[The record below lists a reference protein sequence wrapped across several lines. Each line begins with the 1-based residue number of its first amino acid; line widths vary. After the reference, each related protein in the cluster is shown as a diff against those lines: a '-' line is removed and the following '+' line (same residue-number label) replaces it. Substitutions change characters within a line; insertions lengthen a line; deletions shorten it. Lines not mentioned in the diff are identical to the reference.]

1 MLRIGLTGGIAA
13 GKSLVASRLAELG
26 GVLVD
31 ADVLARAAVEPGS
44 AGLAAVAAEFGEE
57 VLLPDGSLD
66 RPALAAAI
74 FGDPSRRMTLNSII
88 HPLVRER
95 ARELT
100 AAAPPAAVVVQDI
113 PLLVETGQQ
122 HQFHLVV
129 VVDAPDS
136 VRIERLTSLR
146 GMSDDDARARIG
158 AQATRAERKAAADVV
173 LVNDSTP
180 QDLLAAVD
188 RLWDERLVPFNH
200 NLVRGVRAA
209 RSGGPQLVP
218 SRDDWPEQAGRIMGR
233 VRLVDP
239 LVLAVDH
246 IGSTAVPGLAAKDV
260 LDLQVT
266 VATLEDADAIAGKLV
281 AAGFPPLEGI
291 TRDEPKQDVPDP
303 SRWGKR
309 LHANADP
316 GRAVNLHV
324 RVEGSP
330 GWRYALSFRDWL
342 RSDLGAAAQYQA
354 EKERCAA
361 QHTRD
366 ATTEGYAE
374 CKENWFTT
382 VADPLLKR
390 WIADTGWTPQPSSAV
405 G

>member
-26 GVLVD
+26 AVLVD
-31 ADVLARAAVEPGS
+31 ADVLAREAVAPGS
-44 AGLAAVAAEFGEE
+44 AGLATVAAEFGEG

-74 FGDPSRRMTLNSII
+74 FGDPSRRMVLNSII

-95 ARELT
+95 ARELV
-100 AAAPPAAVVVQDI
+100 AAAPADAVVVQDI

-129 VVDAPDS
+129 VVDAPDD

-180 QDLLAAVD
+180 QDLLADLD
-188 RLWDERLVPFNH
+188 RLWNERLVPFNH
-200 NLVRGVRAA
+200 NLLRGVRAA
-209 RSGGPQLVP
+209 RSGGPRLVP
-218 SRDDWPEQAGRIMGR
+218 ASADWPAQAERIAGR

-239 LVLAVDH
+239 RVLAVDH
-246 IGSTAVPGLAAKDV
+246 IGSTAVPGLPAKDV
-260 LDLQVT
+260 LDLQLT
-266 VATLEDADAIAGKLV
+266 VAALEDADAIAGKLA
-281 AAGFPPLEGI
+281 AAGFPPVDGI
-291 TRDEPKQDVPDP
+291 TRDEPRQADPDP
-303 SRWGKR
+303 GHWVKR
-309 LHANADP
+309 FHANADP
-316 GRAVNLHV
+316 GRPVNLHV

-342 RSDLGAAAQYQA
+342 RSDQGAAGLYLA

-361 QHTRD
+361 QHAGD
-366 ATTEGYAE
+366 TTTDGYAE
-374 CKENWFTT
+374 CKENWYTT
-382 VADPLLKR
+382 VADPLLSR
-390 WIADTGWTPQPSSAV
+390 WIADTGWTPQRSSAV